1 MMRIE
6 RTVSSSISVGDTVS
20 VSSRHYLS
28 SEHLWS
34 ALHNARRCRQLED
47 EFADKGNFYIEHRTS
62 AMTSVLAAVAFLEA
76 FVNET
81 FQDAADTRNVSSRI
95 RPLSEQCRALMS
107 QFWQA
112 TKNGERYRLLEK
124 YQMALLFAQEERFD
138 TGANPYQDASDLV
151 FLRNKLVHF
160 RPAWQEWG
168 KPDEVEDRLKSKFDP
183 SAFLLGTGNQWFPG
197 KAIGAGCAEWA
208 CTSSRNFADA
218 WTERLDIPRAYE
230 TDLKHWDSQ

>member
-1 MMRIE
+1 MAHIE
-6 RTVSSSISVGDTVS
+6 RTVSSSIGITDAVS
-20 VSSRHYLS
+20 VATRHYLS

-34 ALHNARRCRQLED
+34 ARHNAQRCRQLED
-47 EFADKGNFYIEHRTS
+47 ELAGKKDFDIEHRTS
-62 AMTSVLAAVAFLEA
+62 AMTSILAAVAFLEA
-76 FVNET
+76 LVNET
-81 FQDAADTRNVSSRI
+81 FQDAADTRHVSDRVS
-95 RPLSEQCRALMS
+95 PLTDQCRALMS
-107 QFWQA
+107 EFWQA

-168 KPDEVEDRLKSKFDP
+168 KPDEVENRLKSKFDP
-183 SAFLLGTGNQWFPG
+183 SAFLSGTGNPWFPD

-208 CTSSRNFADA
+208 CTSSRSFADA
-218 WTERLDIPRAYE
+218 WTERLGIPRAYE
-230 TDLKHWDSQ
+230 ADLKHWDSQ